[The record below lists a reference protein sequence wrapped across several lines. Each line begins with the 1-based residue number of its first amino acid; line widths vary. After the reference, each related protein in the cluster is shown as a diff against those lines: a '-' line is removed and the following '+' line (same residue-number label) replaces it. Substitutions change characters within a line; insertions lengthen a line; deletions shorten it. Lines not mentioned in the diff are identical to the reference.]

1 MDNSER
7 IKDLEDRVALL
18 QEAIRIQN
26 RVTEGSM
33 EAANYWRDQAMKLL
47 NRQAGEVF
55 RDDESA

>member
-1 MDNSER
+1 MDNSEQ
-7 IKDLEDRVALL
+7 IKELEDRVALL

-47 NRQAGEVF
+47 NRRAGEVF